1 MCRLVKVNNNYVADI
16 KKKYILNIAEQAK
29 QCANI
34 HRIVLFG
41 SALEERCTD
50 RSDIDIAVFGK
61 KSQSEYRRSKE
72 FKNFQRQLFSF
83 EGDFSQDYDI
93 LYFCEGKPTDDPILA
108 NINQGAE
115 IYRRAV

>member
-1 MCRLVKVNNNYVADI
+1 MCRLVKVNDNYIADI

-29 QCANI
+29 KCSNI

-61 KSQSEYRRSKE
+61 KSQSEYLRSKE
-72 FKNFQRQLFSF
+72 FKDFQRQLFAF
-83 EGDFSQDYDI
+83 EGDFTQDYDI
-93 LYFCEGKPTDDPILA
+93 LYFCEDKPANDPILA
-108 NINQGAE
+108 HINQGAE